1 MHYNLNQMP
10 SLVTITRT
18 SYSWPERFTWFP
30 SDQKNPFQVY
40 LTRGTTSCLTCHMA
54 KALWVRVSFSKS
66 KSAEIQLILSLRK
79 IWPTS
84 IWIKLLQELSEK
96 KVKLPSMQLEETGT
110 SVSET
115 LGEDSKYP
123 YAGEKK
129 RNQAPC
135 NLLGHTVPSQ
145 RQNFSLVL
153 LLLSFSILS
162 FPTDY

>member
-1 MHYNLNQMP
+1 
-10 SLVTITRT
+10 
-18 SYSWPERFTWFP
+18 
-30 SDQKNPFQVY
+30 
-40 LTRGTTSCLTCHMA
+40 MA

-84 IWIKLLQELSEK
+84 IWIKLLHRTEREK
-96 KVKLPSMQLEETGT
+96 RVKLPSMQLEETGT

-115 LGEDSKYP
+115 LGRTLNIHTLS
-123 YAGEKK
+123 EKK

-145 RQNFSLVL
+145 DRTDLVL